1 MTRETLR
8 KKDKTV
14 LADMVL
20 EKEQFVNTLQD
31 ELSQR
36 TDEAVM
42 LKGELRQAK
51 LDYAS
56 LLGSNKGLRD
66 VIDEDEAQIQELRAA
81 VRAWRRAFEYAVL
94 IGVGIVVFAIF
105 VIKASQP

>member
-20 EKEQFVNTLQD
+20 QKEQFVNTLQD
-31 ELSQR
+31 ELTER
-36 TDEAVM
+36 TDEAVK
-42 LKGELRQAK
+42 LNGELRQSK
-51 LDYAS
+51 LDYAN
-56 LLGSNKGLRD
+56 LLDSNKSLRE

-81 VRAWRRAFEYAVL
+81 VRAWRRAFEYAVI